1 MSLTDHQGDYTTMKY
16 LAFSLGILGGI
27 TGILAG
33 LFEKIPGVYTAL
45 FNHYSRYGLSASHMT
60 IVMGILCLIAGVLFL
75 YRPLIASWIG
85 LFATV
90 FGGAASLTL
99 WLIPGSF
106 IFMATVIGFFD
117 LEPKSRSSAAH

>member
-1 MSLTDHQGDYTTMKY
+1 MKY

-45 FNHYSRYGLSASHMT
+45 FNHYSRYGVSASHLT
-60 IVMGILCLIAGVLFL
+60 VVMGVLCLVAGVLFL
-75 YRPLIASWIG
+75 YRPLAASWIG
-85 LFATV
+85 LFVTF

-117 LEPKSRSSAAH
+117 LRPKVQQNPVH